1 MDSDTL
7 SSILGV
13 LRSHGVKSASIP
25 TLEGQLQV
33 EFAPVNVENDKN
45 FEEVLERAQFERPQ
59 TVLGPED
66 MKFPG
71 QL

>member
-25 TLEGQLQV
+25 TIEGQLQV
-33 EFAPVNVENDKN
+33 EFAPVNVEAPKN
-45 FEEVLERAQFERPQ
+45 FEEALDQAQFERPRP
-59 TVLGPED
+59 VLGPED

-71 QL
+71 F